1 MATEALVVE
10 AEVAV
15 VDRAVG
21 AGAVSVVVANV
32 VEVQMAMAMVNAMV
46 PGVKARVG
54 EWAAPAVQA
63 LAEVATP
70 EQF

>member
-1 MATEALVVE
+1 M
-10 AEVAV
+10 
-15 VDRAVG
+15 
-21 AGAVSVVVANV
+21 SVVVANV

-70 EQF
+70 EQL